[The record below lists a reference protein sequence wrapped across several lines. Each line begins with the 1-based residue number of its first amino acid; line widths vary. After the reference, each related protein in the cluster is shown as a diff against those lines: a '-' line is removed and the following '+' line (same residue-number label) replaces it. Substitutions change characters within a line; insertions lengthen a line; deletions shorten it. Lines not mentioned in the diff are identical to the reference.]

1 MSSTGGLA
9 GILTRT
15 LRRGSS
21 LFLQSSGKT
30 GRATVGAMAQEA
42 EAKRSK
48 EVEAMRTKEAGK
60 RRSGTKAS
68 KGRYGGRSMVAGAG
82 KTTQEVQVSLPP
94 TSAFLLKG
102 LLKLGQQ
109 ASHRSLQACQ
119 GPMAGLHRTRTS
131 HPCQEN
137 SICLLLFVFK

>member
-15 LRRGSS
+15 IRRGSS

-68 KGRYGGRSMVAGAG
+68 KGRYGGRSTGAG

-94 TSAFLLKG
+94 TSPFLLKG
-102 LLKLGQQ
+102 LLIQ
-109 ASHRSLQACQ
+109 
-119 GPMAGLHRTRTS
+119 T
-131 HPCQEN
+131 
-137 SICLLLFVFK
+137 

>member
-15 LRRGSS
+15 IRRGSS

-94 TSAFLLKG
+94 TSPFLLKG
-102 LLKLGQQ
+102 LLIQTWKWKLGQQ
-109 ASHRSLQACQ
+109 ASSHRSLPFLAVSDQNQVASFLATCF
-119 GPMAGLHRTRTS
+119 S
-131 HPCQEN
+131 
-137 SICLLLFVFK
+137 